1 MASSII
7 NVREKK
13 MKVTTI
19 PWSRDIP
26 RSTSERAEA
35 ETWAYWQNKINRASL
50 VMLHEQGI
58 LDDETARVI
67 ARAHRHA
74 EEEQAAPG
82 AAPVQDIMPL
92 EKMLIAQCGQMASL
106 IHTGRSR
113 QDIFATLNQARLRSS
128 VIDFAISLNALRT
141 RILEIAKDHT
151 ETWMPA
157 YTNGVQAMPVTL
169 GFYLWAFLES
179 FERDFDRIRE
189 GWTRVNRSA
198 LGSAVMANSAWPL
211 SRERLAELLGFDGPI
226 INSLDS
232 SQVSLFDVPLE
243 QASIAANVA
252 IRITTLLADIAQ
264 QYSQTRPWMLLDE
277 SAAYGSSAMPQ
288 KRNPGIINKTRAKA
302 GDVIG
307 AMQTSFMRAH
317 NLPLGMYD
325 NKESVSEDNT
335 AVFVK
340 AVHMLELARWA
351 FEMLKINKERAL
363 EELENDWTC
372 TMALAETLQMRF
384 GVPFRVGHNFASGI
398 VTVARREGF
407 YPKNFP
413 FAKAQEIF
421 RETVKKLEGKDE
433 ELPLDEA
440 GFRETLSPEYVVRTR
455 VGTGS
460 PAPETVAKGL
470 AASAEKLSADLK
482 WLEEKVAQL
491 QKADSMLNSEF
502 EKFLK

>member
-1 MASSII
+1 
-7 NVREKK
+7 
-13 MKVTTI
+13 
-19 PWSRDIP
+19 
-26 RSTSERAEA
+26 
-35 ETWAYWQNKINRASL
+35 
-50 VMLHEQGI
+50 
-58 LDDETARVI
+58 
-67 ARAHRHA
+67 
-74 EEEQAAPG
+74 
-82 AAPVQDIMPL
+82 
-92 EKMLIAQCGQMASL
+92 
-106 IHTGRSR
+106 
-113 QDIFATLNQARLRSS
+113 
-128 VIDFAISLNALRT
+128 
-141 RILEIAKDHT
+141 
-151 ETWMPA
+151 
-157 YTNGVQAMPVTL
+157 
-169 GFYLWAFLES
+169 
-179 FERDFDRIRE
+179 
-189 GWTRVNRSA
+189 
-198 LGSAVMANSAWPL
+198 
-211 SRERLAELLGFDGPI
+211 
-226 INSLDS
+226 
-232 SQVSLFDVPLE
+232 VSLFDVPLE

-398 VTVARREGF
+398 VTVARREGY

-470 AASAEKLSADLK
+470 AASAEKLTADLK

>member
-1 MASSII
+1 
-7 NVREKK
+7 

-26 RSTSERAEA
+26 RSTSERAEG

-50 VMLHEQGI
+50 VMLREQGI
-58 LDDETARVI
+58 LSEEVCRTI
-67 ARAHRHA
+67 AKAHRHA
-74 EEEQAAPG
+74 ELEQAAPG

-128 VIDFAISLNALRT
+128 VLDFAQALNDLRA
-141 RILEIAKDHT
+141 RILKIAKEHT
-151 ETWMPA
+151 TTWMPA

-179 FERDFDRIRE
+179 FDRDFDRIRE
-189 GWTRVNRSA
+189 SWARVNRSA

-211 SRERLAELLGFDGPI
+211 SRERLAELLGFDGPV

-243 QASIAANVA
+243 EAAIAGNVA
-252 IRITTLLADIAQ
+252 IRVTTLLADIAQ

-288 KRNPGIINKTRAKA
+288 KRNPGIINKARAKA

-340 AVHMLELARWA
+340 GVHMLELTRWA
-351 FEMLKINKERAL
+351 FEMLKVNRERAL
-363 EELENDWTC
+363 EELESDWTC

-384 GVPFRVGHNFASGI
+384 GVPFRVGHTFASGI
-398 VTVARREGF
+398 VTVARREG
-407 YPKNFP
+407 YVPKTFP
-413 FAKAQEIF
+413 FAEAQRIY
-421 RETVKKLEGKDE
+421 RETEQKLEGKGG

-440 GFRETLSPEYVVRTR
+440 AFRETLSPEYVVRTR

-460 PAPETVAKGL
+460 PAPESVEKGL
-470 AASAEKLSADLK
+470 QAAERKLSDDCA
-482 WLEEKVAQL
+482 WLAGKFAQL
-491 QKADSMLNSEF
+491 EKADSELNGLF